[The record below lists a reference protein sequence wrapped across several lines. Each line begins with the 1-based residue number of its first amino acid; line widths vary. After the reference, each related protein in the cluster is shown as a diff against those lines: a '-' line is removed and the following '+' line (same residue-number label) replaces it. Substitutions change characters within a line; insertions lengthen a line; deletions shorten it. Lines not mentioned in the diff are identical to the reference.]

1 MSRSEEAL
9 APARADLPSGT
20 VTFVFTDI
28 EGSTKLAHGLGTERW
43 GEVLAQHASAIR
55 AAYRAHRGVEVRTE
69 GDSFFLA
76 FEAARHAVGF
86 AAEAQRA
93 LAATRWKHDA
103 PVRVRMGMHTGEGA
117 RPGTVADASDY
128 VGYEVHLAARVA
140 AAPRGGQVVISAATA
155 QLTGD
160 QLPPGVALRDL
171 GEHQLKDIT
180 QPIRLY
186 QLVVDGLPSDFPAL
200 RTLSAVANNL
210 PVQLTSFVGRQSELE
225 TARGLLER
233 TRLVTLVGPGGTGKT
248 RLAIEVGSSVLGRSP
263 DGVWFVDLSPLS
275 ARDQAVRAIAS
286 AVGLM
291 ETRPALGAAPAP
303 PAEQPLEALTRSL
316 ADRELLLILDNCEHL
331 VEACASI
338 AHTLL
343 TAGPRLRVLATS
355 REPLNISGETVLR
368 LPPLTVPAAR
378 ANGGAAESEAVKLF
392 AERASRVRPGFALT
406 EENLPAVAQIT
417 RRLDGLPLAIELAAA
432 RVKVLTPQEIA
443 GRLDDAFKL
452 LGSGSRG
459 GTQRHQTLRATIDW
473 SYELLEE
480 RERVLFRRLAVFVGG
495 FDHAAAEFVAAGDGL
510 DAFEVL
516 DALEVLVDRSLVLAE
531 YAGAGSRFGML
542 QTMAQYAQEKLAE
555 AGKTASVRGRHLSW
569 CLDLAEKA
577 EHGLE
582 GSEQLEWLERLDRD
596 RENIR
601 AALEWAES
609 DPALCESAL
618 RLGGAL
624 GRYWD
629 LRDQLA
635 EGRERLERLLL
646 RAAGA
651 PLDSRWSALF
661 WAARLAQMAA
671 DVPAAQALGESATA
685 TAREW
690 GDEKAL
696 SRSLTLLALIEN
708 LAGEPRRARE
718 LWEESIARARRIADD
733 WSISRSLYGL
743 GMLAQGEG
751 DGERARSLLGE
762 SLETARRLGDQGA
775 VALAHFALGKVAGI
789 ARDLPGAGDAFEA
802 CLAVCRKLGWDGSAA
817 ATLHELAL
825 VAATA
830 GDLRLAAERHREAL
844 ELRRRLGLKSAIAES
859 LRGLAEVASR
869 QQRPEQASS
878 LMSLAD
884 AVLSGAR
891 LSAQDLTSLSA
902 MLE

>member
-609 DPALCESAL
+609 DPALCARALFDSGERWAATGICAISWPRVGSGSSACSCVRRAL
-618 RLGGAL
+618 RWTPGGAPSS
-624 GRYWD
+624 GRRGSRRWPLTYRRRRRWARARRPPRASGVTRRRC
-629 LRDQLA
+629 RD
-635 EGRERLERLLL
+635 RS
-646 RAAGA
+646 
-651 PLDSRWSALF
+651 PC
-661 WAARLAQMAA
+661 
-671 DVPAAQALGESATA
+671 
-685 TAREW
+685 
-690 GDEKAL
+690 
-696 SRSLTLLALIEN
+696 SRSSRTSPGSLGARASCGRRASPAH
-708 LAGEPRRARE
+708 AGSPTTGRSADRCTGSGCSRRARE
-718 LWEESIARARRIADD
+718 TASALDRFLARA
-733 WSISRSLYGL
+733 SRPHVGSGIRVRSRWRTSRW
-743 GMLAQGEG
+743 GRSRASPGICQAQVTLSRPASRCAASWGG
-751 DGERARSLLGE
+751 TA
-762 SLETARRLGDQGA
+762 ARRP
-775 VALAHFALGKVAGI
+775 HSTSSHWWPP
-789 ARDLPGAGDAFEA
+789 RP
-802 CLAVCRKLGWDGSAA
+802 
-817 ATLHELAL
+817 AT
-825 VAATA
+825 
-830 GDLRLAAERHREAL
+830 
-844 ELRRRLGLKSAIAES
+844 
-859 LRGLAEVASR
+859 
-869 QQRPEQASS
+869 
-878 LMSLAD
+878 
-884 AVLSGAR
+884 
-891 LSAQDLTSLSA
+891 
-902 MLE
+902 